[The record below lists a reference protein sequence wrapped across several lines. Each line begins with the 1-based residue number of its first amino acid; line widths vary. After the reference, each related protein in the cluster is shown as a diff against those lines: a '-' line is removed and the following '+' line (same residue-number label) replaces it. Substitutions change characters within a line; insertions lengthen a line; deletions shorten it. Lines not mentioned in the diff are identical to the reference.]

1 MAKLEN
7 QFRNILLKKINYT
20 IWDDNRK
27 LNIKRLI
34 KILLKEI

>member
-1 MAKLEN
+1 MEKLEN

-27 LNIKRLI
+27 LNIK
-34 KILLKEI
+34 KIDKNII